1 MKSRVRPITGGG
13 GHKLHGLGWAI
24 GFDLSLVAP
33 AAVAL
38 PLDWRPG
45 DWTRVCAWLLKTKT
59 PENKDDLAGQARRS
73 DEIARWAGAVVGE
86 CSSLGIRP
94 ACFVE
99 NYGFNKNNA
108 NASRIQESGGAVK
121 LEVWRRWGVTLT
133 TVTASQG
140 RKLFLGKNP
149 SSDPKTHVQDA
160 LFNRCKAPKTWDENQ
175 ADAFVVVNFGLSEL
189 GGMALITA
197 PAAARKIAAFARARR
212 IRA

>member
-1 MKSRVRPITGGG
+1 MTYAV
-13 GHKLHGLGWAI
+13 

-38 PLDWRPG
+38 PLDWHPG
-45 DWTRVCAWLLKTKT
+45 DWRRVHAWLLKTKT
-59 PENKDDLAGQARRS
+59 PDSKADLEGQMRRS
-73 DEIARWAGAVVGE
+73 DEIAKWAAKIVGS
-86 CSSLGIRP
+86 CSSLGERP

-121 LEVWRRWGVTLT
+121 LEIWRRWGVTLT

-149 SSDPKTHVQDA
+149 QSDPKTHVQLA
-160 LFNRCKAPKTWDENQ
+160 LFNKCKAPKTWDENQ
-175 ADAFVVVNFGLSEL
+175 ADAFVVVNFGLATL
-189 GGMALITA
+189 GGKFATV
-197 PAAARKIAAFARARR
+197 ARAGM
-212 IRA
+212 